1 MAALVFLVQSIST
14 FILWIVM
21 GHVILSWLI
30 AFNIINMNNQFV
42 YQVYTTLDRLLE
54 PMLRPI
60 RAFMPH
66 LGGLDLSPI
75 ILLIGV
81 QFFELL
87 ILGTIF
93 PAIFGY

>member
-1 MAALVFLVQSIST
+1 MAALIYLIKAISGFVF
-14 FILWIVM
+14 WIVM

-60 RAFMPH
+60 RSFLPNM
-66 LGGLDLSPI
+66 GGLDLSPI
-75 ILLIGV
+75 VLLIGV
-81 QFFELL
+81 QFFEILL
-87 ILGTIF
+87 LGTVL
-93 PAIFGY
+93 PALFGY